1 MLKNVKDIIFLL
13 LLSNEYD
20 TDIFYD
26 NENDITETFIYFSVM
41 EDKPLCIKKN
51 YNLKHQVTDAKN

>member
-20 TDIFYD
+20 TDIFYN

-41 EDKPLCIKKN
+41 EDKTIVYQKK
-51 YNLKHQVTDAKN
+51 L